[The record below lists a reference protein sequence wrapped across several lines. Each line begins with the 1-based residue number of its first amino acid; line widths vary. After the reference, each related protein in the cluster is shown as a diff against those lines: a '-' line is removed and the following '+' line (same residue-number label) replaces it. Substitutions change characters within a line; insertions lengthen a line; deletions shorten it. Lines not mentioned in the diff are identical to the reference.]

1 MRPNFSE
8 GVRQGIYAAQNGFCA
23 VDGCLERIVDIHHR
37 LSNTKVNQK
46 LFPLF
51 LQSPFNGEGI
61 CRGHHQGPEKE
72 QFKITE
78 QQARMYEEY
87 LQKIKDG
94 IIK

>member
-8 GVRQGIYAAQNGFCA
+8 GTKQGIYASQNGFCA
-23 VDGCLERIVDIHHR
+23 VPGCLEKIVDIHHR
-37 LSNTKVNQK
+37 LANTKVHQK
-46 LFPLF
+46 LYPLF
-51 LQSPFNGEGI
+51 LQSPFNGVGI
-61 CRGHHQGPEKE
+61 SRGCHQGPEKE

-87 LQKIKDG
+87 LQKLKDG